1 MLGRIRPRSK
11 EEAVTVLRWML
22 NDKQNNMDRGESTDA
37 ILLNLIG

>member
-11 EEAVTVLRWML
+11 DEAMDVLRWL
-22 NDKQNNMDRGESTDA
+22 LDTKHEQADQNADA